1 MVGKIGKMNT
11 ESNLLK
17 FSSSLPQN
25 GSVQK
30 RSQSILIYKKD
41 SLGVHVPR
49 CPSVAHKQVAMSIK
63 SINIFLSSSLLECK
77 LPPWNIALVLMGGLA
92 LLFALVGSI
101 ETIIDGIYVC
111 SLRQKGELRHSPKQS
126 FTYAAVGSNLALCDP
141 EMILLLS

>member
-1 MVGKIGKMNT
+1 
-11 ESNLLK
+11 
-17 FSSSLPQN
+17 
-25 GSVQK
+25 
-30 RSQSILIYKKD
+30 
-41 SLGVHVPR
+41 
-49 CPSVAHKQVAMSIK
+49 MSIK

-92 LLFALVGSI
+92 LLFAIVGSI

-111 SLRQKGELRHSPKQS
+111 QCLPQKGELRHSPKQS